1 MSQRRK
7 IRNVYAIPLPDGRY
21 AYGRQY
27 KEPMLGI
34 SKFKSDEIVKNPD
47 FSEIDFIVGVYQ
59 DVLTCGDWPIVCNYP
74 FENEEEAWGV
84 PTYIQDMLKPDR
96 FEIYYKG
103 KIRKTT
109 KKECIG
115 LERCAVWDSNHIID
129 RIMGIDTWND
139 ICK

>member
-7 IRNVYAIPLPDGRY
+7 IGNVYAIPLPDGRY

-59 DVLTCGDWPIVCNYP
+59 DVLTFPIY
-74 FENEEEAWGV
+74 F
-84 PTYIQDMLKPDR
+84 
-96 FEIYYKG
+96 
-103 KIRKTT
+103 RKT
-109 KKECIG
+109 I
-115 LERCAVWDSNHIID
+115 
-129 RIMGIDTWND
+129 
-139 ICK
+139 